1 MAFANSVFTALRFSS
16 RNISTTRTRPTRSR
30 LRIILGCYCQPA
42 APRASP
48 YHQLAA
54 VVYRIGMPLQRV
66 RPSGTRALGEA
77 WSTSCR
83 EPAPGRGM
91 IRGVTQSALVAIALA
106 VFGWAVVSE
115 WLAARNVTGPL
126 ILMAAG
132 FVLANPD
139 WGVVTVNID
148 S

>member
-1 MAFANSVFTALRFSS
+1 MIALSILR
-16 RNISTTRTRPTRSR
+16 RT
-30 LRIILGCYCQPA
+30 L
-42 APRASP
+42 SP
-48 YHQLAA
+48 GRTY
-54 VVYRIGMPLQRV
+54 
-66 RPSGTRALGEA
+66 
-77 WSTSCR
+77 R

-126 ILMAAG
+126 ILVAAG

-139 WGVVTVNID
+139 WGVVAVNVDSSTVHSLAEITLALLLFAD
-148 S
+148 ASKVRVRAARDDLPITARLLGIGLPLTFLAGLGIAVLL